1 MTHETSAAFCQMSRF
16 VSLLRVSSKSQGH
29 DGHGIAAQRRDI
41 NLFLQQQE
49 CPEVI
54 AELVEVESGAST
66 ERPVLE
72 EALALCRKHSAALL
86 VQKVDRITRD
96 MEVLA
101 RIVKDK
107 QVDLRVASLP
117 NADNFQIHL
126 FGCLAAQEREF
137 ISQRT
142 KAALASAKERGVQ
155 LGTAGARNIKKA
167 NEAKISAANSF
178 ALKIQPLVEPLRDA
192 GKTFQ
197 EIANILN
204 GMGIKTP
211 QGKCFQATQVRRYTL
226 RFA

>member
-1 MTHETSAAFCQMSRF
+1 MTRF

-49 CPEVI
+49 SPEVI

-142 KAALASAKERGVQ
+142 KASLAAAKERGVR

-167 NEAKISAANSF
+167 NEAKVSAANSF
-178 ALKIQPLVEPLRDA
+178 ALKIQPLVQPLREA
-192 GKTFQ
+192 GQTFQ
-197 EIANILN
+197 QIADALN
-204 GMGIKTP
+204 SMGLTTP
-211 QGKCFQATQVRRYTL
+211 QGKCFYPSSVRNYTL
-226 RFA
+226 RFQ

>member
-1 MTHETSAAFCQMSRF
+1 MTRF

-96 MEVLA
+96 MEVLV

-107 QVDLRVASLP
+107 EVDLRVASLP

-142 KAALASAKERGVQ
+142 KAALAAAKERGVQ
-155 LGTAGARNIKKA
+155 LGTAGARNIKNA
-167 NEAKISAANSF
+167 NEAKVSAANSF
-178 ALKIQPLVEPLRDA
+178 ALKIQPLVEPLREA

-197 EIANILN
+197 EIADALN
-204 GMGIKTP
+204 SMGIKTP
-211 QGKCFQATQVRRYTL
+211 QGKSFYPSSVRNYTL
-226 RFA
+226 RFGT

>member
-1 MTHETSAAFCQMSRF
+1 MTRF
-16 VSLLRVSSKSQGH
+16 VSLLRVSTKSQGH

-107 QVDLRVASLP
+107 QVDLKVASLP

-126 FGCLAAQEREF
+126 FGCLAAQEKEF

-142 KAALASAKERGVQ
+142 KASLAAAKERGIR

-167 NEAKISAANSF
+167 NEAKVSAANSF
-178 ALKIQPLVEPLRDA
+178 ALKIQPLVQPLREA
-192 GKTFQ
+192 GQTFQ
-197 EIANILN
+197 QIADALN
-204 GMGIKTP
+204 SMGITTP
-211 QGKCFQATQVRRYTL
+211 QGKCFYPSSVRNYTL
-226 RFA
+226 RFQ

>member
-1 MTHETSAAFCQMSRF
+1 MTRF
-16 VSLLRVSSKSQGH
+16 VSLLRVSTKSQGH

-49 CPEVI
+49 SPEVI
-54 AELVEVESGAST
+54 AELVEVESGATT

-72 EALALCRKHSAALL
+72 EALALCRKDSAALL

-107 QVDLRVASLP
+107 RVELRAASLP

-142 KAALASAKERGVQ
+142 KAALAAAKERGVQ

-167 NEAKISAANSF
+167 NEAKTSAANSF
-178 ALKIQPLVEPLRDA
+178 ALKIQPMVEPLREA

-197 EIANILN
+197 EIADVLN
-204 GMGIKTP
+204 SMGVKTP
-211 QGKCFQATQVRRYTL
+211 TGKSFYPSSVRNYTL
-226 RFA
+226 RFSS

>member
-1 MTHETSAAFCQMSRF
+1 MTRF
-16 VSLLRVSSKSQGH
+16 VSLLRVSTKSQGH

-49 CPEVI
+49 SPEVI
-54 AELVEVESGAST
+54 AELVEVESGATT

-107 QVDLRVASLP
+107 KVELRVASLP

-142 KAALASAKERGVQ
+142 KAALAAAKERGVQ

-167 NEAKISAANSF
+167 NEAKTSAANSF
-178 ALKIQPLVEPLRDA
+178 ALKIQPMVEPLRKA

-197 EIANILN
+197 EIADVLN
-204 GMGIKTP
+204 SMGIKTP
-211 QGKCFQATQVRRYTL
+211 TGKCFYPSSVRNYTL
-226 RFA
+226 RFQ